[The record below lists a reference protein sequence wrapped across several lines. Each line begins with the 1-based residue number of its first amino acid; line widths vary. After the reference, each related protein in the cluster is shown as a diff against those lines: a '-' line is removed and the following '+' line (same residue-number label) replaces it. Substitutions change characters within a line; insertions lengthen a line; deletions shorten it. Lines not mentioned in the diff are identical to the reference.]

1 MGNFE
6 KLVVLTVLFL
16 AVIILGVSVHQA
28 GEAELSNDP
37 LNPVEELA
45 SKPQEKPSKETTSP
59 DNAMLSSLTDRGSRT
74 EAPNEVVE
82 RPDFSKP
89 TETPATQPANTTKP
103 EAKPSQPAV
112 KRGLLLTTE
121 SLVEPMFGN
130 DYLVYTWKS
139 GDNAVALAEK
149 YYGDRNMRD
158 LILLSNEGSKFRPG
172 DQINLPIRDL
182 RTTAGQRPAKDPV
195 PAHPVTERQETAA
208 NVVMYTVKDGDSL
221 WGIAKEAYGKG
232 TEWEKIYKA
241 NLDVMKSE
249 NDIKAGMKL
258 RLP

>member
-28 GEAELSNDP
+28 SETELLDDP
-37 LNPVEELA
+37 LANNVEEVA
-45 SKPQEKPSKETTSP
+45 AKPQEKPVKETTSP
-59 DNAMLSSLTDRGSRT
+59 ENAMLSSLTDRGNRA
-74 EAPNEVVE
+74 EPKNEVVE

-89 TETPATQPANTTKP
+89 TDAPQNNTAKKP
-103 EAKPSQPAV
+103 ESKPSQPAA

-130 DYLVYTWKS
+130 DYMVYTWKS

-158 LILLSNEGSKFRPG
+158 LILLSNEGSQFRPG
-172 DQINLPIRDL
+172 DQINMPIRDL
-182 RTTAGQRPAKDPV
+182 RTAAGQRPAKDPV
-195 PAHPVTERQETAA
+195 PAHPVTERPETAGK
-208 NVVMYTVKDGDSL
+208 VVMYTVKDGDSL

-249 NDIKAGMKL
+249 NDIKAGMQL